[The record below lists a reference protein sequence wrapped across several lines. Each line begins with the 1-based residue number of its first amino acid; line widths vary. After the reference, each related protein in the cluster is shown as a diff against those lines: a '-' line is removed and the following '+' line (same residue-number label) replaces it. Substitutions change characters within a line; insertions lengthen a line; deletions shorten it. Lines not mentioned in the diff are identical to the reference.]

1 MALLNNNFDEEG
13 LHIQMKK
20 HSKVGKNNMRI
31 NRNFFVIQGILIG
44 ILLYLTWGAWGK
56 FALLLVSELI
66 AYFAFVNYLAAKASH
81 KNRKKRTGTRKVY
94 SKIGNKSDE
103 SDYYREI
110 RRKNR
115 KNFNWEIQKSN
126 PKRKVIATYNN
137 VREKLERNSETLVKT
152 GTSSETVNESS
163 GIFSRMER
171 KNFVPY
177 RSPFDPIKPK
187 DEQKAETENEI
198 QDVDT
203 SNVEET
209 ELEDTEQLEFQYKE
223 ENDDLNIA
231 GDIDGSLNEDVIEIN
246 ENDNE
251 SESENWETEETIYE
265 NPEENMTAEFPY
277 MQMEY
282 NRKNEIF
289 NTDFVYGNSM
299 YDNNNENYD
308 EIYDNC
314 SIDDNNELDAGIDIG
329 VSERTEDFRENQS
342 PSEYQKRIEV
352 FPKEIQKENNITVF
366 EDERNVTQAV
376 SVKQEV
382 SNCKPVQFDMKLLHS
397 EEYKLNREEYKLNKE
412 YRPNR
417 DEYKLPVELL
427 NKNEQSD
434 DDGELDDYIEYN
446 AYKLIDTLASFG
458 VGAKILDVSKGPTV
472 TRYEIQP
479 NTGVKV
485 SKILSLA
492 DDIALNLAATG
503 VRIEAPI
510 PGKAAVGIEIP
521 NRKNVPVFLRDV
533 IESDIFQNYPSKLA
547 FAIGKDIAGN
557 VVVGDIAKMPHLLIA
572 GATGSGKSVCINT
585 LIVSLL
591 YKVSP
596 KDVRLLMVDP
606 KVVELGIYNGIPHLL
621 IPVVT
626 EPKKAAGAL
635 NWAVMEMTNR
645 YKLFAE
651 SNVRDLN
658 SYNELVKERGEGETL
673 PHIVIIIDELA
684 DLMMVAPN
692 EVEDS
697 ICRLAQ
703 MARAAGM
710 HLVIAT
716 QRPSVNVIT
725 GVIKANIPSRIS
737 FAVSSQIDSRTILDM
752 AGAEK
757 LLGRGD
763 MLFYPLGQPK
773 PIRVQGSFISD
784 REVDRIVTHIKSLQ
798 SAEYDEEILKKI
810 DNQNETQK
818 PDTSE
823 DDELLPQAIEMVL
836 EMGQASATLI
846 QRKFKVGYA
855 RAARILDQMESWG
868 VVSPS
873 DGSKPRQ
880 ILITKQE
887 WDELNA

>member
-1 MALLNNNFDEEG
+1 
-13 LHIQMKK
+13 MKK
-20 HSKVGKNNMRI
+20 RSKAGKSNIRI

-44 ILLYLTWGAWGK
+44 ILLYLTWGSWGK
-56 FALLLVSELI
+56 FAFLIVLELA
-66 AYFAFVNYLAAKASH
+66 AYFAFVNYLAVKASQ

-94 SKIGNKSDE
+94 SKVGNKIDE

-115 KNFNWEIQKSN
+115 KNFNWEIQKSS

-137 VREKLERNSETLVKT
+137 VREKMEENSEISQKHSNSNETL
-152 GTSSETVNESS
+152 NESS
-163 GIFSRMER
+163 GVFSRMER
-171 KNFVPY
+171 KSFVPY

-187 DEQKAETENEI
+187 DEQKADAENEI
-198 QDVDT
+198 QEAGI
-203 SNVEET
+203 SNVEKI
-209 ELEDTEQLEFQYKE
+209 ELKDAGKLEFQDEE
-223 ENDDLNIA
+223 ENNDLIMMENIDD
-231 GDIDGSLNEDVIEIN
+231 SLNENANEIHENVSDSIN
-246 ENDNE
+246 ENR
-251 SESENWETEETIYE
+251 ETEEEIDATQ
-265 NPEENMTAEFPY
+265 EENMTTEFPY

-282 NRKNEIF
+282 NRRNEIF
-289 NTDFVYGNSM
+289 NSELVYDNSM
-299 YDNNNENYD
+299 YDINDENYD
-308 EIYDNC
+308 DIDDNY
-314 SIDDNNELDAGIDIG
+314 SIDDNGDFDAGIDMG
-329 VSERTEDFRENQS
+329 VSAGKESFQVNQS

-352 FPKEIQKENNITVF
+352 FPKEIQKENNIAVF
-366 EDERNVTQAV
+366 EDKRTVTPAV

-382 SNCKPVQFDMKLLHS
+382 SNCKPVQFDRKPLH
-397 EEYKLNREEYKLNKE
+397 REEFKPNKE

-533 IESDIFQNYPSKLA
+533 IESDMFQNYPSKLA

-591 YKVSP
+591 YKASP

-651 SNVRDLN
+651 NNVRDLN

-818 PDTSE
+818 PDNGE

-868 VVSPS
+868 VVSAS

>member
-1 MALLNNNFDEEG
+1 
-13 LHIQMKK
+13 MKK
-20 HSKVGKNNMRI
+20 RSKAGKSNIRI

-44 ILLYLTWGAWGK
+44 ILLYLTWGSWGK
-56 FALLLVSELI
+56 FAFLIVLELA
-66 AYFAFVNYLAAKASH
+66 AYFAFVNYLAVKASQ

-94 SKIGNKSDE
+94 SKVGNKIDE

-115 KNFNWEIQKSN
+115 KNFNWEIQKSS

-137 VREKLERNSETLVKT
+137 VREKMEENSEISQKHSNSNETL
-152 GTSSETVNESS
+152 NESS
-163 GIFSRMER
+163 GVFSRMER
-171 KNFVPY
+171 KSFVPY

-187 DEQKAETENEI
+187 DEQKADAENEI
-198 QDVDT
+198 QEAGI
-203 SNVEET
+203 SNVEEI
-209 ELEDTEQLEFQYKE
+209 ELKDAGKLEFQDEE
-223 ENDDLNIA
+223 ENNDLIMMENIDD
-231 GDIDGSLNEDVIEIN
+231 SLNENANEIHENVSDSIN
-246 ENDNE
+246 ENR
-251 SESENWETEETIYE
+251 ETEEEIDATQ
-265 NPEENMTAEFPY
+265 EENMTTEFPY

-282 NRKNEIF
+282 NRRNEIF
-289 NTDFVYGNSM
+289 NSELVYDNSM
-299 YDNNNENYD
+299 YDINDENYD
-308 EIYDNC
+308 DIDDNY
-314 SIDDNNELDAGIDIG
+314 SIDDNGDFDAGIDMG
-329 VSERTEDFRENQS
+329 VSAGKESFQVNQS

-352 FPKEIQKENNITVF
+352 FPKEIQKENNIAVF
-366 EDERNVTQAV
+366 EDKRTVTPAV

-382 SNCKPVQFDMKLLHS
+382 SNCKPVQFDRKPLH
-397 EEYKLNREEYKLNKE
+397 REEFKPNKE

-533 IESDIFQNYPSKLA
+533 IESDMFQNYPSKLA

-591 YKVSP
+591 YKASP

-651 SNVRDLN
+651 NNVRDLN

-818 PDTSE
+818 PDNGE

-868 VVSPS
+868 VVSAS

>member
-1 MALLNNNFDEEG
+1 MYVR
-13 LHIQMKK
+13 MKK
-20 HSKVGKNNMRI
+20 QSNVKKSNIRI
-31 NRNFFVIQGILIG
+31 NRNFFIIQGVLIG
-44 ILLYLTWGAWGK
+44 ILLYLTWGKWVK
-56 FALLLVSELI
+56 FAIFVTLEIAAYTALVY
-66 AYFAFVNYLAAKASH
+66 YFLTKQASR
-81 KNRKKRTGTRKVY
+81 KSKKRAHSGKAY
-94 SKIGNKSDE
+94 SKVKSSNSKANE
-103 SDYYREI
+103 YSSYREI
-110 RRKNR
+110 GGRSRKNY
-115 KNFNWEIQKSN
+115 NWEITKNNSE
-126 PKRKVIATYNN
+126 RKVASSFNN
-137 VREKLERNSETLVKT
+137 VIDNVDKSSENSIRNSQLSERDNSISKLENK
-152 GTSSETVNESS
+152 
-163 GIFSRMER
+163 
-171 KNFVPY
+171 KFVPY

-187 DEQKAETENEI
+187 EEEQKTEIENLDEVI
-198 QDVDT
+198 EE
-203 SNVEET
+203 NVSIEET
-209 ELEDTEQLEFQYKE
+209 VNSEEIEPQYDEEAEQQDNEEIELQE
-223 ENDDLNIA
+223 EEESNDFIMFE
-231 GDIDGSLNEDVIEIN
+231 DIDEVFDEDLEESLEESIEEDFLNV
-246 ENDNE
+246 
-251 SESENWETEETIYE
+251 
-265 NPEENMTAEFPY
+265 
-277 MQMEY
+277 QMDSS
-282 NRKNEIF
+282 RRNEIF
-289 NTDFVYGNSM
+289 DFDFKL
-299 YDNNNENYD
+299 DNNTYEDSNSSFDEND
-308 EIYDNC
+308 LK
-314 SIDDNNELDAGIDIG
+314 IDIVKKEELDYPLNKAQALDYPLNQAQA
-329 VSERTEDFRENQS
+329 VHQERKEVIPQKVQQEENKAIFRE
-342 PSEYQKRIEV
+342 
-352 FPKEIQKENNITVF
+352 
-366 EDERNVTQAV
+366 ERAV
-376 SVKQEV
+376 SQVTLNRPPVKDYKTV
-382 SNCKPVQFDMKLLHS
+382 HSDTKPLS
-397 EEYKLNREEYKLNKE
+397 REEYKL
-412 YRPNR
+412 
-417 DEYKLPVELL
+417 PVDLL
-427 NKNEQSD
+427 NKNDQLNNE
-434 DDGELDDYIEYN
+434 EEIDDYIEYN

-472 TRYEIQP
+472 TRYELQP
-479 NTGVKV
+479 NAGIKV
-485 SKILSLA
+485 SKILNLA

-521 NRKNVPVFLRDV
+521 NEKNVPVFLRDV
-533 IESDIFQNYPSKLA
+533 VSSQTFQNYPSKLA
-547 FAIGKDIAGN
+547 FGIGKDIAGN

-585 LIVSLL
+585 LIVSIL
-591 YKVSP
+591 YKASP

-635 NWAVMEMTNR
+635 NWAVVEMTSR

-651 SNVRDLN
+651 NNVRDLN
-658 SYNELVKERGEGETL
+658 SYNELIKERGEGETL
-673 PHIVIIIDELA
+673 PRIVIIIDELA

-763 MLFYPLGQPK
+763 MLFYPLAQPK

-784 REVDRIVTHIKSLQ
+784 REVDKIVTHIKSLQ
-798 SAEYDEEILKKI
+798 GADYDEEILQKI
-810 DNQNETQK
+810 DNQNEMPK
-818 PDTSE
+818 PDTGG

-836 EMGQASATLI
+836 EMGQASASLI
-846 QRKFKVGYA
+846 QRKFKVGYS

-868 VVSPS
+868 VVSAS

-887 WDELNA
+887 WDELNS

>member
-1 MALLNNNFDEEG
+1 MALLINNFDEEG
-13 LHIQMKK
+13 LHTQMKK
-20 HSKVGKNNMRI
+20 RSKAGKSNIRI

-44 ILLYLTWGAWGK
+44 ILLYLTWGSWGK
-56 FALLLVSELI
+56 FAFLIVLELA
-66 AYFAFVNYLAAKASH
+66 AYFAFVNYLAVKASQ

-94 SKIGNKSDE
+94 SKVGNKIDE

-115 KNFNWEIQKSN
+115 KNFNWEIQKSS

-137 VREKLERNSETLVKT
+137 VREKMEENSEISQKHSNSNETL
-152 GTSSETVNESS
+152 NESS
-163 GIFSRMER
+163 GVFSRMER
-171 KNFVPY
+171 KSFVPY

-187 DEQKAETENEI
+187 DEQKADAENEI
-198 QDVDT
+198 QEAGI
-203 SNVEET
+203 SNVEEI
-209 ELEDTEQLEFQYKE
+209 ELKDAGKLEFQDEE
-223 ENDDLNIA
+223 ENNDLIMMENIDD
-231 GDIDGSLNEDVIEIN
+231 SLNENANEIHENVSDSIN
-246 ENDNE
+246 ENR
-251 SESENWETEETIYE
+251 ETEEEIDATQ
-265 NPEENMTAEFPY
+265 EENMTTEFPY

-282 NRKNEIF
+282 NRRNEIF
-289 NTDFVYGNSM
+289 NSELVYDNSM
-299 YDNNNENYD
+299 YDINDENYD
-308 EIYDNC
+308 DIDDNY
-314 SIDDNNELDAGIDIG
+314 SIDDNGDFDAGIDMG
-329 VSERTEDFRENQS
+329 VSAGKESFQVNQS

-352 FPKEIQKENNITVF
+352 FPKEIQKENNIAVF
-366 EDERNVTQAV
+366 EDKRTVTPAV

-382 SNCKPVQFDMKLLHS
+382 SNCKPVQFDRKPLH
-397 EEYKLNREEYKLNKE
+397 REEFKPNKE

-533 IESDIFQNYPSKLA
+533 IESDMFQNYPSKLA

-591 YKVSP
+591 YKASP

-651 SNVRDLN
+651 NNVRDLN

-818 PDTSE
+818 PDNGE

-868 VVSPS
+868 VVSAS